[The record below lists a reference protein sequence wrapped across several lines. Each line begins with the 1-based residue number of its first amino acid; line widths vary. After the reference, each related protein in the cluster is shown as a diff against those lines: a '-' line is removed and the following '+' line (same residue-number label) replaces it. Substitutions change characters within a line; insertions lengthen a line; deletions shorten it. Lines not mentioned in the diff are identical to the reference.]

1 MSSSSAR
8 ARPITE
14 NRSAWR
20 VVAVPRAAVARTA
33 RGHTVRGATRL
44 RGRHEV
50 LLVVRGRAQVKGRT
64 APPLEARA
72 TSGGVQLINIPR
84 C

>member
-8 ARPITE
+8 SRPINE
-14 NRSAWR
+14 SRSAWR
-20 VVAVPRAAVARTA
+20 VVGVPRAAVARTA
-33 RGHTVRGATRL
+33 GGHTVRGATRL

-50 LLVVRGRAQVKGRT
+50 LLVVRGRAQVEGRT

-72 TSGGVQLINIPR
+72 PSGGVHVINIPR